1 MHHNALLCKWYSVAD
16 TTLGRRKQMLVE
28 GKLTCQTSLLTPLIV
43 TTHNFCKLVSL
54 FFYEWKRK
62 KANFKLLKQRCQ
74 FCRLLKILFFGQIR
88 SSHFWK
94 GCQLKPRTSLKGM
107 PNHIPLQNAGSN
119 QIYEWLELDRTQSIK
134 GQQSHH
140 LDICGVESVKVD
152 CFSMISFVVW
162 FKKNCSS

>member
-1 MHHNALLCKWYSVAD
+1 MKKKL
-16 TTLGRRKQMLVE
+16 
-28 GKLTCQTSLLTPLIV
+28 GKLQTLKAKMPILSPAKKSYSLGKSEAPI
-43 TTHNFCKLVSL
+43 F
-54 FFYEWKRK
+54 E
-62 KANFKLLKQRCQ
+62 
-74 FCRLLKILFFGQIR
+74 
-88 SSHFWK
+88 

-152 CFSMISFVVW
+152 CFSMISFVV
-162 FKKNCSS
+162 